1 MSLLMS
7 LLHEPPA
14 RVRRTSQSGEWGH
27 FMPPPINSSRSGA
40 PPFDSAL
47 RLHYVALRAAL
58 RPCSG
63 FLKDDRSG

>member
-27 FMPPPINSSRSGA
+27 FMPPPINSSRS
-40 PPFDSAL
+40 SAML
-47 RLHYVALRAAL
+47 RILE
-58 RPCSG
+58 G
-63 FLKDDRSG
+63 